1 MKKTVLRKYAKLIAV
16 MGINVR
22 KGQEVIINAG
32 LDQPEFVSMLT
43 EECYKA
49 GAGKVTVNFSYQ
61 PLEKLKVEYESEK
74 TLGKVDKWEEEKD
87 KTPGFTYVKLPSSM
101 EGLFS
106 ISSQGKS
113 ATTVLDEFL
122 YNNTYCT
129 ESISV
134 TSIPIY
140 YLEPNTRI
148 FIDDE
153 NSKICGEY
161 LVSRYSIPLSHNGTM
176 NISATKAVERL
187 Y

>member
-1 MKKTVLRKYAKLIAV
+1 
-16 MGINVR
+16 
-22 KGQEVIINAG
+22 
-32 LDQPEFVSMLT
+32 
-43 EECYKA
+43 
-49 GAGKVTVNFSYQ
+49 
-61 PLEKLKVEYESEK
+61 
-74 TLGKVDKWEEEKD
+74 
-87 KTPGFTYVKLPSSM
+87 M

-129 ESISV
+129 ESISF